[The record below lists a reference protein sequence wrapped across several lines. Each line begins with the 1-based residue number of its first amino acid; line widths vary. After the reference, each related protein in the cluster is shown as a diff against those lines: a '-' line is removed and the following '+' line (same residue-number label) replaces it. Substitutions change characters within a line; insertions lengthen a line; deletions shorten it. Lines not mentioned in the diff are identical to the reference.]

1 MHIIECSEDV
11 SDDVDHKKKK
21 RQRDALPL
29 WPNINVCRFISQ
41 SVSSLVPVSL

>member
-11 SDDVDHKKKK
+11 SDDVDHKKKNQK
-21 RQRDALPL
+21 GKETH
-29 WPNINVCRFISQ
+29 INVCRFILQ